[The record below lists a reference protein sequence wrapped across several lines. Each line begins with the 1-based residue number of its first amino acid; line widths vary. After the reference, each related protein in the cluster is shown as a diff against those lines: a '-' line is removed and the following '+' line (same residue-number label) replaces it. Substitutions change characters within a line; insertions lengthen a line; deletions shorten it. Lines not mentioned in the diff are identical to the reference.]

1 MMILKVKIVAAVQSH
16 TDIGSGIVL
25 LTRSA
30 PIDR

>member
-1 MMILKVKIVAAVQSH
+1 MMILKVKIMAAVRNR
-16 TDIGSGIVL
+16 TDIGSGFVL

>member
-1 MMILKVKIVAAVQSH
+1 MMILKVKILAAVQSH
-16 TDIGSGIVL
+16 TDIGSGTVL

>member
-16 TDIGSGIVL
+16 TDIGSGFVL
-25 LTRSA
+25 PTRSA